1 MSSGSYT
8 DPGQHLFW
16 LASRAAGVV
25 ALILVA
31 LSVMLGLAMA
41 GRISRRP
48 GLPARLKVHHEALAL
63 SGLIAITTHGLL
75 LLGDG
80 FLRPGL
86 AGIAIPFVMVA
97 KPLWTGLGIIGGWL
111 AAILGLSF
119 YARRWIG
126 TRTWRWMHRWT
137 LLVYVLAVGHTL
149 GSGTDARS
157 PWLAG
162 IVGATAVPIV
172 FLASY
177 RFVPG
182 RRRQVAASR
191 PAHTGRQAVRPRA
204 TPTPV
209 PPAASALALQP
220 HGQSSPKRSASSEPP
235 VASPAL

>member
-1 MSSGSYT
+1 VSSGSYT

-48 GLPARLKVHHEALAL
+48 GGPARLKVYHEALAL
-63 SGLIAITTHGLL
+63 SGLIAIAAHGLL
-75 LLGDG
+75 LLGDSY
-80 FLRPGL
+80 LRPGL
-86 AGIAIPFVMVA
+86 TGIAIPFVIAA

-137 LLVYVLAVGHTL
+137 LLVYALAVAHTL

-162 IVGATAVPIV
+162 IVAATAVPIV
-172 FLASY
+172 FLATY
-177 RFVPG
+177 RFLPG
-182 RRRQVAASR
+182 VRR
-191 PAHTGRQAVRPRA
+191 
-204 TPTPV
+204 PTP
-209 PPAASALALQP
+209 AARRPTVDGADDQGLS
-220 HGQSSPKRSASSEPP
+220 KRTSTSEPP

>member
-1 MSSGSYT
+1 VSSGSYT

-31 LSVMLGLAMA
+31 LSVLLGLAMA
-41 GRISRRP
+41 GRVSRRP
-48 GLPARLKVHHEALAL
+48 GLPARLKVYHEALAL
-63 SGLIAITTHGLL
+63 SGLVAIATHGLL
-75 LLGDG
+75 LLGDSY
-80 FLRPGL
+80 LRPGL
-86 AGIAIPFVMVA
+86 AGIAVPFLIVA

-119 YARRWIG
+119 YVRRWIG

-137 LLVYVLAVGHTL
+137 LLVYLLAVAHTI

-157 PWLAG
+157 PWLAA

-172 FLASY
+172 FLATY
-177 RFVPG
+177 RFLP
-182 RRRQVAASR
+182 ASR
-191 PAHTGRQAVRPRA
+191 RPATAARGHA
-204 TPTPV
+204 
-209 PPAASALALQP
+209 PARSGDQP
-220 HGQSSPKRSASSEPP
+220 LPKRAASSEPP